1 MHLPDIVTTSIG
13 WLAFEF
19 ARVQPLLPT
28 YGHLLLSAIF
38 PIFAGSYAS
47 LSRPSSAVKPSKAKK
62 SVEDDDDED
71 EVEEVKME
79 GLSPYDA
86 IMFPLLAG
94 ATLTGLYFLIKW
106 LQDLALLNKIL
117 NWYFAAFSVF
127 SVSKLVS
134 DALDVLHSFL
144 FPHDFVDRGVLYYV
158 EPRQKRSIAK
168 DVAIATRRPS
178 PLPGMFSRLPL
189 PQALLKIF
197 WTLHILPNRKLT
209 FSGVLQPFGT
219 FRYRLGI
226 HGMEGLA
233 VGVVTVLYYNLV
245 DKPWY
250 LTNLMGFGF
259 AYGALQLMS
268 PTTFTTGTMLLGAL
282 LCYDF
287 YMVFKTP
294 MMVTVAKSLDIP
306 IKLLFPRPPDADQ
319 DPASKAL
326 SMLGLGDVVLP
337 GIMIGL
343 ALRFDLYLFYL
354 RKQTRTEGTEVQL
367 EAASGEKATNEADTT
382 TETTTT
388 PKAGTLIKAPYTPIT
403 EAWGDRF
410 WTSTFLSVYSAS
422 KSARSYTP
430 RNTFPKPYFTAGL
443 VGYVVGMIS
452 TLAAMQ
458 ISSHPQPALIYLVP
472 AVLTALWGTAAARG
486 EINEMWNFSDA
497 AEDEEEAAQKEKKDG
512 KDGVKDESGSSV
524 TEKRSSTRSSIFSNE
539 RAEERAKAIDKYF
552 TAGSPTGEQEPVTEG
567 SNKKAAK
574 AQHGKTLFSFS
585 IVAPPPYWSD
595 KDKTPEESRKRVD
608 EAGEVVKEV
617 STTPHEAGEHVEKKR
632 RIN

>member
-1 MHLPDIVTTSIG
+1 MHLPEIVTTSLG

-47 LSRPSSAVKPSKAKK
+47 LSRPSSAAKPPKTKK
-62 SVEDDDDED
+62 STEDADDED

-134 DALDVLHSFL
+134 DALDVFHSFL
-144 FPHDFVDRGVLYYV
+144 FPHDFVDRGIIYHVK
-158 EPRQKRSIAK
+158 PKQKRAIAN
-168 DVAIATRRPS
+168 DVAISTHRLS
-178 PLPGMFSRLPL
+178 PLPGMFSRLSL
-189 PQALLKIF
+189 PQALLNIF

-209 FSGVLQPFGT
+209 FSGVSQPFGA

-226 HGMEGLA
+226 HGIEGLA
-233 VGVVTVLYYNLV
+233 VGIVTVLYYNLV

-306 IKLLFPRPPDADQ
+306 IKLLFPRPPDADA

-354 RKQTRTEGTEVQL
+354 RKQTTSQAAEAQHEPTDAATKSTESQTAEVT
-367 EAASGEKATNEADTT
+367 A
-382 TETTTT
+382 TT
-388 PKAGTLIKAPYTPIT
+388 PKAGTLIKALYTPIT

-410 WTSTFLSVYSAS
+410 WTSTFLSFYSAS

-443 VGYVVGMIS
+443 VGYVVGMVS

-472 AVLTALWGTAAARG
+472 AVLTALWGTAVLRG
-486 EINEMWNFSDA
+486 EVNEMWNFSDA
-497 AEDEEEAAQKEKKDG
+497 AEDEEDVAQKEKKDG
-512 KDGVKDESGSSV
+512 KDGKKQDSSSSAQEKKSG
-524 TEKRSSTRSSIFSNE
+524 TRSSIFGNE

-552 TAGSPTGEQEPVTEG
+552 TVGPSSEREAVAEG
-567 SNKKAAK
+567 SNKNVAR
-574 AQHGKTLFSFS
+574 AQRGQTLFSFS
-585 IVAPPPYWSD
+585 IVAPLPYWSD
-595 KDKTPEESRKRVD
+595 TD
-608 EAGEVVKEV
+608 ELSGKSSTRADETGEMIKEV